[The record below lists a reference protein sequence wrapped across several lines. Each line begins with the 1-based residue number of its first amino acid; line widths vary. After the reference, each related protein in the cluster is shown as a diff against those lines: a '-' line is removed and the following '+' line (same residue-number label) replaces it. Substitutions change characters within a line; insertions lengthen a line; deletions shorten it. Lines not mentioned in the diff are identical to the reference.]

1 MYSVHGLEGS
11 DGIWNCWDICS
22 LFGVQLGATSSVQYI
37 ADWHMS
43 HLCFCLTFHWKR
55 PILTRIPWII
65 FCAGRVPPF
74 FTTFSNRL
82 SWKTM
87 APSVV
92 LHCCS
97 LWDLQ
102 EPGFLSLSKI
112 ALATNSIDQGSYE
125 SCKQNLSLWWVY
137 MIMML
142 QSGRIHV
149 RDIQNYKEM
158 LFRWSSGTCFVH
170 LFLGRREIW
179 DKLFRPRGNFCR
191 VLTYAYRG
199 QRRAT
204 SNV

>member
-1 MYSVHGLEGS
+1 M
-11 DGIWNCWDICS
+11 N
-22 LFGVQLGATSSVQYI
+22 
-37 ADWHMS
+37 
-43 HLCFCLTFHWKR
+43 HLLCRKGFTM
-55 PILTRIPWII
+55 
-65 FCAGRVPPF
+65 
-74 FTTFSNRL
+74 FTTFSSRL

-112 ALATNSIDQGSYE
+112 VLATNSIDQGSYE

-158 LFRWSSGTCFVH
+158 LFRWSSGACFFTCFWEDVK
-170 LFLGRREIW
+170 FETSSLGLAAISAEFWHMPTVGRGGWRRMCDIW
-179 DKLFRPRGNFCR
+179 WMLWIS
-191 VLTYAYRG
+191 T
-199 QRRAT
+199 
-204 SNV
+204 